1 MTITGNYVNITLSID
16 NTTTNNLEERKMKE
30 RFKNRKRILEVTL
43 NREVLNEFLLRIL
56 FYAIVMTSFVALV
69 LFIAS
74 IVAMVE
80 AGTITRAIVI
90 TFLCIF
96 WFVAMY
102 FLYLIFFY
110 GRYNGEDY

>member
-1 MTITGNYVNITLSID
+1 
-16 NTTTNNLEERKMKE
+16 MKH
-30 RFKNRKRILEVTL
+30 RIANRKKIFEVTF
-43 NREVLNEFLLRIL
+43 NRDVFNEFLLRIL
-56 FYAIVMTSFVALV
+56 FYAILMVSFVALV
-69 LFIAS
+69 LFVAS
-74 IVAMVE
+74 IVAMIE

-110 GRYNGEDY
+110 GRYQGEDY